1 MALGFIQPLSEDE
14 DLEDAGYEYFK
25 YLVWRSF
32 LDCESM
38 DYLGKCWF
46 TMHDLMHDLAYSV
59 AGEEYCIVGLKTENV
74 NGRSR
79 HVSFDAHLVSP
90 LEIRNTLLRATK
102 VRSFAGNMNLPLF
115 LQYYIA
121 PIANC
126 KYLRMLD
133 LSGSNIKMLPHSTGN
148 LKHLK
153 ALYLSNIKSLLK
165 LPSSL
170 PRLQLLETL
179 DLDWCSSLRTLP
191 SKTSRL
197 VSLKHLQLEGCAELD
212 YMPRGLG
219 KLTRLQKLSWFVVGR
234 TTGEVRMKR
243 SLNASNHTKSREAAG
258 DRVSRK
264 QDVKLHLPPLHQL
277 YSLKVIQLSRLE
289 ALENV
294 SETEMQE
301 ELVSGKSTTIFFPSL
316 EELQI
321 DDCPNFKGWWKG
333 DVGEASNPHLPCFP
347 CLSHLTINHCP
358 NLTTMPLFPSVTEL
372 ELKNTSSKP
381 FQETMKLKLTKIE
394 APSSILD
401 PRSRLEYLYIDEV
414 KDLGSMSSLHQLYSL
429 KVIRLSRLEALENV
443 SKIEM
448 QEELVSGKSTTIFFP
463 SLEELQIDDCPN
475 LKG

>member
-1 MALGFIQPLSEDE
+1 MSSWLSSITNLSE
-14 DLEDAGYEYFK
+14 LI
-25 YLVWRSF
+25 
-32 LDCESM
+32 LD
-38 DYLGKCWF
+38 GF
-46 TMHDLMHDLAYSV
+46 
-59 AGEEYCIVGLKTENV
+59 
-74 NGRSR
+74 
-79 HVSFDAHLVSP
+79 
-90 LEIRNTLLRATK
+90 
-102 VRSFAGNMNLPLF
+102 
-115 LQYYIA
+115 
-121 PIANC
+121 ANC
-126 KYLRMLD
+126 
-133 LSGSNIKMLPHSTGN
+133 
-148 LKHLK
+148 
-153 ALYLSNIKSLLK
+153 
-165 LPSSL
+165 
-170 PRLQLLETL
+170 Q
-179 DLDWCSSLRTLP
+179 
-191 SKTSRL
+191 
-197 VSLKHLQLEGCAELD
+197 
-212 YMPRGLG
+212 
-219 KLTRLQKLSWFVVGR
+219 
-234 TTGEVRMKR
+234 
-243 SLNASNHTKSREAAG
+243 
-258 DRVSRK
+258 
-264 QDVKLHLPPLHQL
+264 HLPPLHQL
-277 YSLKVIQLSRLE
+277 YSLKVIRLSRLE

-347 CLSHLTINHCP
+347 CLSRLTINHCP

-443 SKIEM
+443 SKTEM

-475 LKG
+475 LKGWWKGDVGEASNPHLPCFPCLSCLTINHCPNLTTMPLFPSVTELELKNTSSKPFQETMKLKMTKIEPPSSILHPLSKLESLEIDEVKDLDSLSSLHQLYSLSYLAFKIRSFGECFGD